1 MEPESATE
9 PPTRS
14 SGQTR
19 GIVVGLVLAV
29 GGLVVSQLTAIPAI
43 LFDPVIMQSPAEASR
58 FAVAAMMALSFV
70 GFALVGIAYLLATD
84 RGLSFID
91 LRWPTLRE
99 VGYGVGGAV
108 LAYVL
113 VIIVSVLATVL
124 ELPSAG
130 AQAAEIVGQD
140 QTLVLM
146 MLVVVFLF
154 NAPAEEF
161 LFRNVIQKRLY
172 DSFSQMGAVVVT
184 SVIFVV
190 AHIPT
195 YAVTI
200 DGSVAPAGAMIVPSL
215 VLFAGS
221 IIFGYVYVRT
231 ENLVV
236 PTLAHALFNGIQFG
250 LLYLVLQF
258 GSEEDLDTV
267 TGIAVDLALVFS

>member
-1 MEPESATE
+1 MEPTSATD

-19 GIVVGLVLAV
+19 AIVVGLVLAA
-29 GGLVVSQLTAIPAI
+29 GGLVASQVTSIPAI
-43 LFDPVIMQSPAEASR
+43 LLDPTILQSPADASR
-58 FAVAAMMALSFV
+58 FAVAAMMALSFT

-84 RGLSFID
+84 RGLAFID

-99 VGYGVGGAV
+99 LGYAVGGAV

-113 VIIVSVLATVL
+113 VIVVSVLATVL
-124 ELPSAG
+124 DLATTE

-140 QTLVLM
+140 PTMVLI
-146 MLVVVFLF
+146 MLAIVFLF

-172 DSFSQMGAVVVT
+172 DAFSRMGAIVVT

-200 DGSVAPAGAMIVPSL
+200 DGSVAPAGAILVPSL

-221 IIFGYVYVRT
+221 VIFGYLYAET

-236 PTLAHALFNGIQFG
+236 PTIAHALFNGIQFG
-250 LLYLVLQF
+250 LLYLVLRY
-258 GSEEDLDTV
+258 GSPDDVDAV
-267 TGIAVDLALVFS
+267 TGVAVDLVALLA